1 MSDKSGKIP
10 KKKKMKT
17 KAVKQSSPIRE
28 IEYYLSQ
35 NGNDTRIIRNIA
47 LSSLIPKAE
56 SDKVNTANFE
66 GNLLGIP
73 FIFNLEDEFTGHKGF
88 NPFWSFT
95 MMIKESGDHKLL
107 FSSADEAEELY
118 TEILKEW

>member
-10 KKKKMKT
+10 KKKKMKA
-17 KAVKQSSPIRE
+17 KAVKQSNPIRE

-47 LSSLIPKAE
+47 LSSLIPTVE
-56 SDKVNTANFE
+56 SNRENSAGSEEDLF
-66 GNLLGIP
+66 GMP
-73 FIFNLEDEFTGHKGF
+73 FSLSFEDEYAVRRAA

-95 MMIKESGDHKLL
+95 MMVKESGDHKLL
-107 FSSADEAEELY
+107 FSSAEEAEELY
-118 TEILKEW
+118 TEILKE